1 MTITE
6 TALQIE
12 HLKLLKSTDNDYS
25 NHSWYEA
32 EMEMLYQSLK
42 KLLKTK

>member
-6 TALQIE
+6 TAYQIE
-12 HLKLLKSTDNDYS
+12 TLKMLKSLDNDYD

>member
-6 TALQIE
+6 TAYLIE
-12 HLKLLKSTDNDYS
+12 TLKLLKSTDNDYS

-32 EMEMLYQSLK
+32 EIETLQQALK
-42 KLLKTK
+42 DLLKTK